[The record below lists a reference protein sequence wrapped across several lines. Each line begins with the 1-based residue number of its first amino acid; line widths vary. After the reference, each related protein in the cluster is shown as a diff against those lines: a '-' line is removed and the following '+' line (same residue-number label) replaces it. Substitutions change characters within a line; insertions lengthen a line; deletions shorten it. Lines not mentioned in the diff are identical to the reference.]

1 MSFTCDTK
9 RAETSPIARPCTP
22 DVRRN
27 GSAPPNPT
35 VPAPDGDV
43 SDLATARRER
53 DELFELMPCF
63 ATFLTRDLR
72 VARAN
77 RLTRET
83 FAAREGDRCYEVFKH
98 RDSACSDCPVMG
110 VLKDGRARV
119 SEAVG
124 IRADGTP
131 IYYVVTTTPVSGDAD
146 QVLQLATDVTEL
158 KRLEGH
164 LDEARLLRRAL
175 IASSH
180 DAILATN
187 ETGKIV
193 IFNRAAEA
201 LLKLDAGQVLGA
213 AGLDDLLPPETIR
226 ALRTAD
232 QEVTVQECELHA
244 SDGEAIPVRLSGS
257 KIDRGISPPGIAVF
271 LSDLRPIKQLE
282 RENLRAARLAA
293 VGQTVAG
300 LAHSIKNV
308 LNGLEGGAYVY
319 RSGVTCGKVDLA
331 DRGWEM
337 IERNLGRVSRLVK
350 DLLTL
355 SKTNSLQVS
364 PADPCEIAADVAALF
379 RPAATEAGVE
389 LSVELPQQMEPV
401 PLDAE
406 GLHSC
411 LANLVCNAL
420 DACRERGATRPCAK
434 IRAWQG
440 GGVLHI
446 EVADNGVGMDEE
458 TRKRVLT
465 GWYTSKGNRG
475 NGLGLLIARKIVQDH
490 GGTIDFDSRP
500 GEGTVFRIRIPAT

>member
-1 MSFTCDTK
+1 MGFTCETK
-9 RAETSPIARPCTP
+9 GARGIPMGRPCTS

-27 GSAPPNPT
+27 GSAPPNPA
-35 VPAPDGDV
+35 VPAPEGDV
-43 SDLATARRER
+43 SDLARACRER
-53 DELFELMPCF
+53 DELLELMPCF

-72 VARAN
+72 IARAN

-98 RDSACSDCPVMG
+98 RDSPCEDCPVAG
-110 VLKDGRARV
+110 VLEDGRPRV

-131 IYYVVTTTPVSGDAD
+131 IYYVVTTTPASGDAN

-201 LLKLDAGQVLGA
+201 LLKFDAGQVLGA
-213 AGLDDLLPPETIR
+213 ADLDGLLSPETAG
-226 ALRTAD
+226 ALRAAD
-232 QEVTVQECELHA
+232 QDVTVRECEVRA

-257 KIDRGISPPGIAVF
+257 KINRGINPPGIAVF

-282 RENLRAARLAA
+282 RQNLQAATLAV

-319 RSGVTCGKVDLA
+319 RSGVTRGKVDLA
-331 DRGWEM
+331 DQGWEM
-337 IERNLGRVSRLVK
+337 IERNLWRVSRLVK

-355 SKTNSLQVS
+355 AKTNAPRLS
-364 PADPCEIAADVAALF
+364 PADPREIAADVAALF
-379 RPAATEAGVE
+379 RPTATGAGVE
-389 LSVELPQQMEPV
+389 LSLEIPQQMEPV
-401 PLDAE
+401 SLEAD

-420 DACRERGATRPCAK
+420 DACRQSGAARPCVK
-434 IRAWQG
+434 IRSWQD
-440 GGVLHI
+440 GGVLHF
-446 EVADNGVGMDEE
+446 EVADNGIGMDEE
-458 TRKRVLT
+458 TRKRVLA
-465 GWYTSKGNRG
+465 GCYTSKGSRG
-475 NGLGLLIARKIVQDH
+475 NGLGLLIARKIVQNH
-490 GGTIDFDSRP
+490 RGAIDFDSRP
-500 GEGTVFRIRIPAT
+500 GEGTVFRIRIPAE